1 MATGETWFRVFVSFG
16 FSIKSHT
23 DTSLH
28 EKLLP
33 GPVDN
38 TVRKVSALRRTERH
52 NNSTQEALKI
62 SPLET
67 FYKTHIV

>member
-1 MATGETWFRVFVSFG
+1 MATRETRFCVFVSFG
-16 FSIKSHT
+16 FRIESHT

-28 EKLLP
+28 GKLLP

-38 TVRKVSALRRTERH
+38 TVRKVSALRRKERH
-52 NNSTQEALKI
+52 NDSTQEAFKI
-62 SPLET
+62 NLLET